1 MQESRSSGSVGG
13 EGGNLLAYPAPL
25 TDLNNRWP
33 VTAQPTD
40 LLYFVQRTNMRRPE
54 HAFDLHYSAGELHR
68 LKETA
73 TQIGFAVTGVSLFV
87 KIHSETKART

>member
-1 MQESRSSGSVGG
+1 MGEICASGSVGG

-40 LLYFVQRTNMRRPE
+40 LLYFVQRTNMRRPQ
-54 HAFDLHYSAGELHR
+54 HAFDLHYVLESFIGLRKRLLKSASR
-68 LKETA
+68 
-73 TQIGFAVTGVSLFV
+73 
-87 KIHSETKART
+87 